1 MLNYQRIYPLKW
13 WFSIVKLVYQ
23 RVIQSSGGYT
33 GCTVNYGTIHWGLI
47 LCSTLPGD
55 QVTFEINTQTT
66 HFKSEGPEQVIS

>member
-1 MLNYQRIYPLKW
+1 M
-13 WFSIVKLVYQ
+13 LVYQ
-23 RVIQSSGGYT
+23 RVIKSSRGYT

-66 HFKSEGPEQVIS
+66 HFKSEMTRTGHFIYTYMDNYIDI